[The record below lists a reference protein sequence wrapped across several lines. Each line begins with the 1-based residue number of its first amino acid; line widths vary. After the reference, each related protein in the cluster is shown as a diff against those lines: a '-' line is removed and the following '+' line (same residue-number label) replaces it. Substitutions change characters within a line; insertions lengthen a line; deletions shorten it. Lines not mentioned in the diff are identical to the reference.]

1 MNFVYLEFAILMVA
15 IIVSGK
21 PTQKPTIDK
30 HLLTANLEKKH
41 IFILKLNWSDNT
53 TKMVELESSSDIEG
67 DCFYKGSYIEDT
79 DSTIQITGCENRS
92 IQIQSS
98 IFGDYLGI
106 ITVNGTFEVAK
117 EGYLIDDALEN
128 PYWIPTSNYATIP
141 EEYNKLNI
149 AQTHEEPI
157 AKMNCHCGDN
167 DDECRTKCFSNT
179 ETIQMEIAEN
189 IDLNMKPTH
198 EEPKAVM
205 DCNCGDNDDNC
216 RENCFSNTEIIQMER
231 AENIYLNIKPTYEE
245 HMEDMDCNCGDN
257 DDNCWGKCF
266 SNSKTI
272 IQETSETL
280 IENHKPFGRRIKRSD
295 DVCKCGND
303 QGCWDEFH
311 RTNKCPRADDVCDE
325 CENDQ
330 GCWDEFHSTGKCPR
344 ADYLDNPDFSE
355 EFSYDSEFG
364 FNVGKMPKKLRL
376 PVKVYLSPSFRGN
389 HGSNKAKEIV
399 EQAKSI
405 LVHHSLDTKFELTS
419 EIIPSFNEDLAPN
432 PSNLERFKEM
442 IPENNL
448 KEGTIHMLLTDKK
461 SSATTGIAWLNAICG
476 SDNRRAS
483 GIITWHSSVVST
495 AKTFA
500 HEIAHNLGIYH
511 DFEKFP
517 RVKHRTKTCGPSMW
531 AGSSHGEKNEIMNY
545 GTPKDQSFSKCSNED
560 FKQYYTS
567 VLAKKSKFCLEVI
580 DNFIA
585 GNDVVDCGAH
595 AAKTCQECPQGR
607 GKLWCN
613 GECQWLNNKCQS
625 QAIVSTTPW
634 STFGRKEGPC
644 HCGDNDDEC
653 WTSCLSRFTSI

>member
-1 MNFVYLEFAILMVA
+1 
-15 IIVSGK
+15 
-21 PTQKPTIDK
+21 
-30 HLLTANLEKKH
+30 
-41 IFILKLNWSDNT
+41 
-53 TKMVELESSSDIEG
+53 
-67 DCFYKGSYIEDT
+67 
-79 DSTIQITGCENRS
+79 
-92 IQIQSS
+92 
-98 IFGDYLGI
+98 LGI

-198 EEPKAVM
+198 EEPKAVI
-205 DCNCGDNDDNC
+205 DCNCGDND
-216 RENCFSNTEIIQMER
+216 
-231 AENIYLNIKPTYEE
+231 A
-245 HMEDMDCNCGDN
+245 
-257 DDNCWGKCF
+257 NCWGKCF

-311 RTNKCPRADDVCDE
+311 RTNKCPRADDVCDG
-325 CENDQ
+325 CE
-330 GCWDEFHSTGKCPR
+330 
-344 ADYLDNPDFSE
+344 SE

-613 GECQWLNNKCQS
+613 GECQWLNNQCQS
-625 QAIVSTTPW
+625 QAIFSTTPW